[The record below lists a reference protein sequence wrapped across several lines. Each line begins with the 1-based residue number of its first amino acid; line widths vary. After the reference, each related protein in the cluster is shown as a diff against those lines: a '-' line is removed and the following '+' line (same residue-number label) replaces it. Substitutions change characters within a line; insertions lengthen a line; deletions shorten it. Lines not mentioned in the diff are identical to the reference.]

1 MASLQAGIWTTS
13 DAMGRGVRDLEEERM
28 WLERGVT
35 AGLAHHEEAAHLA
48 AQDMLHKIFE
58 MKIEKGGEG

>member
-1 MASLQAGIWTTS
+1 
-13 DAMGRGVRDLEEERM
+13 MGRGVRDLEEERM
-28 WLERGVT
+28 CLERGVT

-48 AQDMLHKIFE
+48 AQDMLDKMFE